1 MLPLNA
7 NAPSS
12 VLDCLH
18 STPRKNV
25 MDRYRKGRRIPP
37 SLLTGLLA
45 LGLSACAQPSDK
57 AAAIADA
64 APPGEAQQRLKRAGY
79 PAMRAGPAFSA
90 SALVD
95 QIHTL
100 ARTLRGYAD
109 TEPDRVQKALG
120 VALPDDADGR
130 RRGIR
135 GTTGNGTYSW
145 AVWKRSTSSAGNSVQ
160 LSLEPPDA
168 CLGFDA
174 LKAPL
179 LAEGF
184 KMYVPTFGDDD
195 RITFYRLVESSL
207 TLYVAVSVDR
217 RDAPSCART
226 VMLELE
232 PSDD

>member
-1 MLPLNA
+1 
-7 NAPSS
+7 
-12 VLDCLH
+12 
-18 STPRKNV
+18 
-25 MDRYRKGRRIPP
+25 MDRYRKRRRIPP
-37 SLLTGLLA
+37 ALLTWLLA
-45 LGLSACAQPSDK
+45 LGISACAQPSDK
-57 AAAIADA
+57 AAAIAGA
-64 APPGEAQQRLKRAGY
+64 EPPGEAPPQLKWTGY
-79 PAMRAGPAFSA
+79 PAMKAGPAFSA
-90 SALVD
+90 SALAD

-100 ARTLRGYAD
+100 ARTLRTYAD
-109 TEPDRVQKALG
+109 AEPDRVQNALG

-135 GTTGNGTYSW
+135 GTTGNGTYTW

-160 LSLEPPDA
+160 LSLEQTDA

-184 KMYVPTFGDDD
+184 EMYVPTFGDDD
-195 RITFYRLVESSL
+195 RITFYKPVESSL